1 MVWGDFRGRKCHCL
15 SGELRGEVASEP
27 CEEAGEETR
36 NAVAKERFYFPNA
49 LVALG
54 ILGQFPPL
62 ATLASFIWT
71 SGKQGCR
78 VGDVAEIQSSCIATN
93 SSMGVAS
100 RLGTDYTKLEAPSA
114 TNWLFEGWVAPATK
128 RGCIATYK
136 RALRKNSP

>member
-1 MVWGDFRGRKCHCL
+1 MVWGDFKGRKMPL
-15 SGELRGEVASEP
+15 PVGGLRYEVASKQR
-27 CEEAGEETR
+27 EEAGEETR

-62 ATLASFIWT
+62 ATLAPFIWT

-100 RLGTDYTKLEAPSA
+100 RFSDYAKLEAASA
-114 TNWLFEGWVAPATK
+114 TNCLFGGWVAPATK
-128 RGCIATYK
+128 RRCIATYK

>member
-1 MVWGDFRGRKCHCL
+1 MGRFQGQKTPLPGRG
-15 SGELRGEVASEP
+15 LRHEVASEP

-54 ILGQFPPL
+54 ILGQFPHL
-62 ATLASFIWT
+62 ATLAPFIWT

-100 RLGTDYTKLEAPSA
+100 HFGTDYTKLEATPAIS
-114 TNWLFEGWVAPATK
+114 WLFEG
-128 RGCIATYK
+128 
-136 RALRKNSP
+136 